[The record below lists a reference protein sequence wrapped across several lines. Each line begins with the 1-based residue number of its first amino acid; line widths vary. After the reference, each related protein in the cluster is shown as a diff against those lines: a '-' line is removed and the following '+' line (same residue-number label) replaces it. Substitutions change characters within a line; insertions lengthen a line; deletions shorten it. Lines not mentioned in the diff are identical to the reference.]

1 MVNTR
6 WKEWELTH
14 GQVKRHRHLH
24 TINKRLIIDGQLPK
38 FKEIQFNIH
47 SANHEIRLTSK
58 LKGVEVVSQDLN
70 NYANELT
77 FLFSIFSLGRGGGV
91 QGVVE
96 QIEGGL
102 IFLVLF

>member
-1 MVNTR
+1 M
-6 WKEWELTH
+6 
-14 GQVKRHRHLH
+14 
-24 TINKRLIIDGQLPK
+24 
-38 FKEIQFNIH
+38 
-47 SANHEIRLTSK
+47 
-58 LKGVEVVSQDLN
+58 EVVSQDLN
-70 NYANELT
+70 NYAIELT